1 MVRARILAWDA
12 ITPDMGAAWDDL
24 AATAGTPNVFFE
36 RWATEPCLILPE
48 GGSCR
53 FLVVEDD
60 LGWLG
65 LLPLQDHAVSGIHL
79 GAQTWDQRVRALGEP
94 LIRKGAEDGF
104 WRAALAFLDQDGPG
118 VMLRLSTLRGDSAGF
133 AALEGLL
140 AEQGRA
146 HLITRQFERAGLHTG
161 PSASDYC
168 AAHIRAK
175 VLKEHRRLRNRLRDL
190 GTLATERLAP
200 DGDIQ
205 GWIDDL
211 FALELS
217 GWKGREGV
225 AAAADPAAQTSF
237 RDVLARAHAL
247 GRLDFQRLALNDR
260 AISMLATLETP
271 QGTAF
276 QLKIAFDEDYASF
289 SPGVLLEMDYLA
301 AMLDGK
307 RLILAD
313 SCARPGHPMIDRI
326 WVDRLPIVSM
336 AIALKGWRG
345 RLALAGLGLVQARKT
360 RPATETAINRK
371 AA

>member
-1 MVRARILAWDA
+1 MADAQIVTWDA
-12 ITPDMGAAWDDL
+12 ISPEQGAAWDDL
-24 AATAGTPNVFFE
+24 AAHAGTPNVFFE
-36 RWATEPCLILPE
+36 RWAVEPCLILPE
-48 GGSCR
+48 GGDCR
-53 FLVVEDD
+53 FLVVSD
-60 LGWLG
+60 GAQWLG
-65 LLPLQDHAVSGIHL
+65 LLPLQSHAMRGIHL

-94 LIRKGAEDGF
+94 LIRKGAEERF
-104 WRAALAFLDQDGPG
+104 WRAALACLDTDQSG
-118 VMLRLSTLRGDSAGF
+118 VMLRLSTMRGDSAGF
-133 AALEGLL
+133 AALNAVL
-140 AEQGRA
+140 AEQDRA
-146 HLITRQFERAGLHTG
+146 HLITRQFERAALHTG
-161 PSASDYC
+161 PTAADYC

-190 GTLATERLAP
+190 GDFQAEQLAP
-200 DGDIQ
+200 DGDIH

-225 AAAADPAAQTSF
+225 AAAADPATNSSF
-237 RDVLARAHAL
+237 RDVLARSHAL
-247 GRLDFQRLALNDR
+247 GRLDFQRLALNGR
-260 AISMLATLETP
+260 AISMLATLESP

-326 WVDRLPIVSM
+326 WVDRLPIVSI

-345 RLALAGLGLVQARKT
+345 RLALAGLGLVQSRKN
-360 RPATETAINRK
+360 PPQTEPDASRK